1 MFMPSLFLS
10 YNAYYYTL
18 SKLSSTF
25 FQNNN
30 KKRGWLLCTLCYY
43 NSITCVRG
51 HSWDRLEG
59 EKNVKGLQ
67 AGRNLTWEH
76 PKNIQQNQWLR
87 WTNWEEHK
95 SNPASKPLHNSNTPP
110 KNVPNPSPLTVKI
123 LYPSRPQSHKPSNF
137 QRFPG
142 RGAHQKCQWYQWHTG
157 DS

>member
-1 MFMPSLFLS
+1 MHITTQHTHCQALF
-10 YNAYYYTL
+10 
-18 SKLSSTF
+18 SKIII
-25 FQNNN
+25 
-30 KKRGWLLCTLCYY
+30 KIGVDKCGKRWYY

-76 PKNIQQNQWLR
+76 PKNIQQNQWLT
-87 WTNWEEHK
+87 WTNWEEQK

-110 KNVPNPSPLTVKI
+110 KTVPNPSPLTVKI